1 MENKMKLKEKIKKEI
16 DMIPEEYLP
25 QIERY
30 IQIIKRVKT
39 QKKPVKTA
47 HLKGKF
53 DNMDIRKIAYE

>member
-1 MENKMKLKEKIKKEI
+1 MELKEKIKKEI

-30 IQIIKRVKT
+30 IKIIKSEKTKKKQVKT
-39 QKKPVKTA
+39 T

-53 DNMDIRKIAYE
+53 DNIDIRRLAYE

>member
-1 MENKMKLKEKIKKEI
+1 MELKEKIKKEI

-30 IQIIKRVKT
+30 IKIIKSEKT
-39 QKKPVKTA
+39 KKKQIKTT

-53 DNMDIRKIAYE
+53 DNIDIRKSAYE

>member
-1 MENKMKLKEKIKKEI
+1 MELKEKIKKEI

-30 IQIIKRVKT
+30 IKIIKSEKTKKNQVKT
-39 QKKPVKTA
+39 T

-53 DNMDIRKIAYE
+53 DNIDIRRLAYE